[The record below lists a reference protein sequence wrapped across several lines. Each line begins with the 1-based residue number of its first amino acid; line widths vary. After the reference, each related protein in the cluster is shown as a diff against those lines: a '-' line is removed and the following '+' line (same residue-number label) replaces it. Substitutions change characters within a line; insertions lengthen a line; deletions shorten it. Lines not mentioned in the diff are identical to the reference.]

1 MTRRRNLQRRPVATI
16 RRRLRGADGGAYH
29 AFKES
34 GATDRF
40 GRHHSDDAESL
51 GPHAGLAVT
60 RGLASLLTGTAQPAH
75 DVVPGLF
82 VDAHGD
88 LSDAPFP
95 GSSPE
100 FGGAVGVQVVS
111 GPAVTTTYQLG
122 HGVRSFA
129 TFESRPDPGTAGSA
143 LPYSVSTAGVI
154 LNGGKVVLID
164 VFGGAQALLPA
175 PTSLQGAE
183 PTVGACLGVAQLRG
197 DGRGAGL

>member
-1 MTRRRNLQRRPVATI
+1 
-16 RRRLRGADGGAYH
+16 
-29 AFKES
+29 
-34 GATDRF
+34 
-40 GRHHSDDAESL
+40 
-51 GPHAGLAVT
+51 
-60 RGLASLLTGTAQPAH
+60 
-75 DVVPGLF
+75 
-82 VDAHGD
+82 
-88 LSDAPFP
+88 
-95 GSSPE
+95 
-100 FGGAVGVQVVS
+100 VGVQVVS